1 MSEQY
6 CKADTRQ
13 RILDLLDWKGVSR
26 RKAAEDTGIEFNRL
40 NRFLSGASDV
50 LGYQD
55 IAALARYFDVSSDF
69 ILGLSEDI
77 YFGKETRNFA
87 KADSKVMERL
97 LRNKNFVMATKLI
110 RQYLDESLAQCIVIQ
125 NQMLDSMAEY
135 LRCRH
140 SGQIQL
146 AESVQLMK
154 RPTFLLDE
162 EMISRYFMAAVREI
176 KQNNTSVL
184 NETKRRAKE
193 FAEKHVSP
201 EFIEECTEESLETL
215 TDRMCRFITR
225 TMEMSMN
232 HEMRDRKMDQA
243 V

>member
-13 RILDLLDWKGVSR
+13 RILDLLDWKGISR

-55 IAALARYFDVSSDF
+55 IAALARCFNVSSDF
-69 ILGLSEDI
+69 ILGLTEDI

-125 NQMLDSMAEY
+125 NQMLDSMADY
-135 LRCRH
+135 IRCLH
-140 SGQIQL
+140 PSQALL

-154 RPTFLLDE
+154 RPPCLLDE
-162 EMISRYFMAAVREI
+162 ELISRYFMAAVREI

-184 NETKRRAKE
+184 DETKRRAKE
-193 FAEKHVSP
+193 FAEKYVSP
-201 EFIEECTEESLETL
+201 QIIEERKEGSMEEL
-215 TDRMCRFITR
+215 TDKMTALITR
-225 TMEMSMN
+225 LMEKSLN
-232 HEMRDRKMDQA
+232 HEIRDGKMDQA